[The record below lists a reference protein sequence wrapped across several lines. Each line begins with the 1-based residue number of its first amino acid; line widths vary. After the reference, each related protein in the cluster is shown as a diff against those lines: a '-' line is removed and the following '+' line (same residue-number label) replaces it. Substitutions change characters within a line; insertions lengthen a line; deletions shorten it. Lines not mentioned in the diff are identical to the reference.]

1 VEECCKA
8 VIHLAARK
16 WMTILMVP
24 GNCATIVRTMDI
36 SALPTDV
43 EIVMCAYLR
52 LIDEWLP
59 ARITGLYIVG
69 SVALDDYQPGQSDI
83 DFVAVTDN
91 ALRPSELEQLEQIHS
106 KLRRTA
112 SRPKLD
118 GVYVTWLEL
127 RVDPLGLS
135 APYCLDGRFASSGGF
150 AANPVTWH
158 MMHRHRIPVRGPAEP
173 IVRHDVEL
181 LRKWCCE
188 NLQSY
193 WAGWVHGA
201 RTRFVRR
208 LFSLSREA
216 TVWGVLG
223 VTRLHATIKTGDIL
237 SKSAAGTYALEVFP
251 PQWSPIIQ
259 EALGGRLGHSV
270 TCYRNAFA
278 RRRDALAFIE
288 YVILDATQA

>member
-1 VEECCKA
+1 MEEGCR
-8 VIHLAARK
+8 AAIPLQAK
-16 WMTILMVP
+16 KGMTFLMVP
-24 GNCATIVRTMDI
+24 GNCATMVRTMGI
-36 SALPTDV
+36 SALPDDV
-43 EIVMCAYLR
+43 ETVMRAYLCFS
-52 LIDEWLP
+52 DEWLP

-69 SVALDDYQPGQSDI
+69 SVALDDYQPGQSDV
-83 DFVAVTDN
+83 DFVAVTDD
-91 ALRPSELEQLEQIHS
+91 ALTPSELVQLEQIHS
-106 KLRRTA
+106 KLWRKA

-118 GVYVTWLEL
+118 GAYVTWLEL
-127 RVDPLGLS
+127 RADPVGLS

-181 LRKWCCE
+181 LRKWCRE

-201 RTRFVRR
+201 RTRFIR
-208 LFSLSREA
+208 LLVSLSREA
-216 TVWGVLG
+216 TVWGVLE

-251 PQWSPIIQ
+251 PHWSPIIQ
-259 EALGGRLGHSV
+259 DALGGRLGHNATS
-270 TCYRNAFA
+270 YRNAFA
-278 RRRDALAFIE
+278 RRGDALAFME
-288 YVILDATQA
+288 YVILDATQS